1 LPKLISE
8 TLGFRRRAVNA
19 IALTLIASAAIVVTT
34 PLIAILGTIVYRGF
48 SGLHWS
54 FLTQIPAP
62 PGEVGGG
69 MANAIAG
76 SGMILGLACLVGI
89 PLGIGSGVYLAEYG
103 RNRWGN
109 IVRFTADVLNG
120 VPSVVIG
127 ITVYAL
133 VVATQKHFSM
143 LAGAIA
149 LGIIMIPTVC
159 RTTEEVLLMVP
170 QAIREAAFG
179 LGIPQWRTTLSVVLP
194 TASSGIVTSVM
205 LAFARIAGETAP
217 LLFTTLGNGFWNLK
231 PNQPT
236 AALPLQIY
244 TYAISAYDDW
254 HDQAWT
260 GALVLIA
267 LIIAI
272 VITVRF
278 AANRGALKGAY

>member
-1 LPKLISE
+1 MPKLISE

-19 IALTLIASAAIVVTT
+19 IALTLIASAAIVVTA
-34 PLIAILGTIVYRGF
+34 PLIAILGTILYRGI

-76 SGMILGLACLVGI
+76 SGMILGLACIVGI
-89 PLGIGSGVYLAEYG
+89 PLGIGSGVFLAEYG

-127 ITVYAL
+127 ITVYSL

-143 LAGAIA
+143 VAGAIA

-194 TASSGIVTSVM
+194 TAGSGIITSVM

-217 LLFTTLGNGFWNLK
+217 LMFTALGNGFWNLK

-278 AANRGALKGAY
+278 AAGRGAMKGAY

>member
-1 LPKLISE
+1 MPKTISE

-19 IALTLIASAAIVVTT
+19 VALTLIASSAIVVTI
-34 PLIAILGTIVYRGF
+34 PLIAILATIIYRGF
-48 SGLHWS
+48 GGLSRS

-62 PGEVGGG
+62 PGEAGGG

-76 SGMILGLACLVGI
+76 SGMILGLACLIGI
-89 PLGIGSGVYLAEYG
+89 PLGVGAGVYLAEYG
-103 RNRWGN
+103 RNAWGN

-194 TASSGIVTSVM
+194 TAGSGIITSIM

-217 LLFTTLGNGFWNLK
+217 LMFTALGNGFWNFK
-231 PNQPT
+231 PGQPT

-272 VITVRF
+272 VITVRL
-278 AANRGALKGAY
+278 AAGRGAMKGAY